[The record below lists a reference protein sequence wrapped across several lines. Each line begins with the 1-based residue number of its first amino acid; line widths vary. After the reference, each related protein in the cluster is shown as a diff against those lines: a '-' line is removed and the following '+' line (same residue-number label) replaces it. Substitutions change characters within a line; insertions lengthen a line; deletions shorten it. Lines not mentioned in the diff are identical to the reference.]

1 MICTSTSSKKTYM
14 ADLTSSAR
22 AGLGW
27 LVLSVLL
34 FIGFNT
40 QKAVAQPGEL
50 TGFSFLRIE
59 PSARAAALGGSF
71 SAMFGDDANAM
82 FYNPALL
89 NDQMH
94 RALSV
99 SFVNHVSD
107 LRASFIAFG
116 LHEDRI
122 GSMGVGVRFLN
133 WGKLTET
140 DEQGND
146 LGSFSANDLAIT
158 LGVSRV
164 YADRVRFGVNLHS
177 ILSSVSSFRSSAL
190 ALDLGIL
197 YHSIEGDFTFSASVN
212 NLGVV
217 LNSLGSVTD
226 ELPLDFRLSLT
237 KRLQHLPLLLSVT
250 GYNLHDYSTI
260 TEDATP
266 LEQVMEHIS
275 LGGEFQFSEGFNL
288 RIGYNHRRHEAL
300 KTKSRLDFA
309 GFGFGVGLKIS
320 SIRFDYAFNSWS
332 EAGGMSQF
340 TVRTAL

>member
-1 MICTSTSSKKTYM
+1 MVRIRS
-14 ADLTSSAR
+14 
-22 AGLGW
+22 GW
-27 LVLSVLL
+27 LLWALILVVGMQSRPVL
-34 FIGFNT
+34 
-40 QKAVAQPGEL
+40 AQPGEL

-71 SAMFGDDANAM
+71 SAMYGDDANAM

-89 NDQMH
+89 NADMH

-107 LRASFIAFG
+107 LRASFVAFG
-116 LHEDRI
+116 FHEDRI
-122 GSMGVGVRFLN
+122 GSMGVGLRFLS

-140 DEQGND
+140 DELGNE
-146 LGSFSANDLAIT
+146 LGSFSSNDLAIT
-158 LGVSRV
+158 VGVSRI
-164 YADRVRFGVNLHS
+164 YADRVRFGVNVHS
-177 ILSSVSSFRSSAL
+177 ILSSVASFRSSAL
-190 ALDLGIL
+190 ALDLGML

-212 NLGVV
+212 NLGIV

-226 ELPLDFRLSLT
+226 DLPLDFRLSVT

-266 LEQVMEHIS
+266 LEQIMEHIS

-288 RIGYNHRRHEAL
+288 RFGYNHRRHETL

-320 SIRFDYAFNSWS
+320 NIRFDYAYNSWS

-340 TVRTAL
+340 TVRTTL

>member
-1 MICTSTSSKKTYM
+1 MT
-14 ADLTSSAR
+14 DLCSR
-22 AGLGW
+22 VQHGLGGIA
-27 LVLSVLL
+27 LFLLLLTGAYPQSV
-34 FIGFNT
+34 F
-40 QKAVAQPGEL
+40 AQPGEL

-71 SAMFGDDANAM
+71 SAMYGDDANAM

-122 GSMGVGVRFLN
+122 GSLGIGLRFLS

-140 DEQGND
+140 DELGNE
-146 LGSFSANDLAIT
+146 LGSFSSNDLALT
-158 LGVSRV
+158 LGASRV

-190 ALDLGIL
+190 ALDLGML
-197 YHSIEGDFTFSASVN
+197 YHSAEGDFTFSASVN
-212 NLGVV
+212 NLGIV
-217 LNSLGSVTD
+217 LNSLGTVDD
-226 ELPLDFRLSLT
+226 ELPLDFRLSVT
-237 KRLQHLPLLLSVT
+237 KKLQHLPLLLSLT
-250 GYNLHDYSTI
+250 GYNLHDYSTV

-266 LEQVMEHIS
+266 LEQIMEHIS

-288 RIGYNHRRHEAL
+288 RFGYNHRRHETL

-320 SIRFDYAFNSWS
+320 SIRFDYAYNSWS
-332 EAGGMSQF
+332 EVGGMSQF
-340 TVRTAL
+340 TVRTVL